1 MSNSPENQQDRD
13 DDEQRDAP
21 APLSPWEIVTST
33 LAAALGVQSRRNRER
48 DFSRGRA
55 LHFIIAGV
63 VFTVLFVIGMVLL
76 VNLILSS
83 AA

>member
-1 MSNSPENQQDRD
+1 MTQPPEHQQDEE
-13 DDEQRDAP
+13 EQRDAP
-21 APLSPWEIVTST
+21 EPLSPWEIVTST

-48 DFSRGRA
+48 DFSRGRP

-63 VFTVLFVIGMVLL
+63 IFTVLFVVGMVLV